1 MSAPGPLMIDVAGT
15 RLDAPDRALLA
26 EPLVGGVILF
36 SRNFASVAQLGELCA
51 EIREQRPDLLI
62 AADYEGGRVQRFHN
76 GMTRIPPMSLIGARH
91 DVDPDAAR
99 ALATDC
105 GRVIGA
111 ELAALDIDLAF
122 APVLDRDYGCS
133 TVIGDRAFHADGGV
147 VAALGGALRAGMAQA
162 GLAATGKHFPGH
174 GAVVADSHETLP
186 VDERPL
192 ADLQADMA
200 PFAALIAAGLE
211 SVMMAHVRYPA
222 VSDEVASLCPAW
234 IGERLRGELGFTG
247 VVFCDDLSMGGAA
260 VVGDYLTRARKALAA
275 GCQMLPVC
283 NNREAVMAL
292 CEQLPLPTDFDPAPL
307 TRLRRRNGTTIDE
320 STLAAAR
327 SRVAAL
333 ARPADG
339 QC

>member
-15 RLDAPDRALLA
+15 RLDASDRALLA

-36 SRNFASVAQLGELCA
+36 SRNFVSVTQLGELCA
-51 EIREQRPDLLI
+51 EIREQRPELLI
-62 AADYEGGRVQRFHN
+62 AADYEGGRVQRFRE
-76 GMTRIPPMSLIGARH
+76 GLTRIPSMGTIGARH
-91 DVDPDAAR
+91 DADPDAAR
-99 ALATDC
+99 ALAADC

-147 VAALGGALRAGMAQA
+147 VAALGGALRAGMAEA

-174 GAVVADSHETLP
+174 GAVAADSHETLP
-186 VDERPL
+186 IDERPL
-192 ADLQADMA
+192 ADLRADMA
-200 PFAALIAAGLE
+200 PFAALIEAGLE
-211 SVMMAHVRYPA
+211 SVMMAHVRYRA
-222 VSDEVASLCPAW
+222 VSEEVASLCPAW
-234 IGERLRGELGFTG
+234 IGERLRAELGFTG

-260 VVGDYLTRARKALAA
+260 VVGDYLTRAHKALAA

-283 NNREAVMAL
+283 NNREAVRL
-292 CEQLPLPTDFDPAPL
+292 LVEQLPRPADFDPAPL
-307 TRLRRRNGTTIDE
+307 MRLRRRQDMTIDNA
-320 STLAAAR
+320 TLAAVR
-327 SRVAAL
+327 SRVTAL

>member
-1 MSAPGPLMIDVAGT
+1 MIAPGPLMIDVAGT
-15 RLDAPDRALLA
+15 GLDASDRALLGD
-26 EPLVGGVILF
+26 PLVGGVILF
-36 SRNFASVAQLGELCA
+36 ARNFTSSAQVGELCA
-51 EIREQRPDLLI
+51 AIRQQRPELVI
-62 AADYEGGRVQRFHN
+62 AVDYEGGRVQRFRD
-76 GMTRIPPMSLIGARH
+76 GMTRIPPMGVIGARY
-91 DVDPDAAR
+91 DSDPAAAR
-99 ALATDC
+99 ALAADC

-111 ELAALDIDLAF
+111 ELAALDADLAF

-133 TVIGDRAFHADGGV
+133 AVIGDRAFHADGRAVADLGV
-147 VAALGGALRAGMAQA
+147 ALRAGMAEA

-174 GAVVADSHETLP
+174 GAVAADSHETLP

-192 ADLQADMA
+192 ADLQTDMA
-200 PFAALIAAGLE
+200 PFAVLIEAGLE

-222 VSDEVASLCPAW
+222 VCDEVASLSSTW
-234 IGERLRGELGFTG
+234 IGDRLRGELGFTG

-307 TRLRRRNGTTIDE
+307 TRLRRRNDMTIDE

-327 SRVAAL
+327 SRVTAL
-333 ARPADG
+333 ARSG
-339 QC
+339 KR